1 MSLSQIQAAIPH
13 RPPFLLV
20 DEIVSQSADE
30 IVCRKHF
37 SGDEWFF
44 AGHYPDD
51 PIVPGVLLCEAA
63 LQSGAILLNRPM
75 ARKDDSASNQTNA
88 DSSPHIPVVTRMNE
102 VRFKQIVRP
111 GDTIEIKTKLR
122 ERLGEAFFFDAKA
135 TCGGKVA
142 VRLEFACML
151 VVNSEAAS

>member
-1 MSLSQIQAAIPH
+1 
-13 RPPFLLV
+13 
-20 DEIVSQSADE
+20 E

-44 AGHYPDD
+44 VGHYPTD

-63 LQSGAILLNRPM
+63 LQTGAILLSRSIAGKNG
-75 ARKDDSASNQTNA
+75 SASGEVNA
-88 DSSPHIPVVTRMNE
+88 DSSQHIPVVTRMNE

-111 GDTIEIKTKLR
+111 GDTIEIATKLR
-122 ERLGEAFFFDAKA
+122 ERLGEAFFFDAKV

-151 VVNSEAAS
+151 VANSEAAS

>member
-1 MSLSQIQAAIPH
+1 MSSSEIEAAIPH

-20 DEIVSQSADE
+20 DAIVSQSAEE
-30 IVCRKHF
+30 IVCHKHF

-44 AGHYPDD
+44 AGHYPAD

-63 LQSGAILLNRPM
+63 LQTGALLLSRSIASKNGTASGEVN
-75 ARKDDSASNQTNA
+75 S
-88 DSSPHIPVVTRMNE
+88 DSSQHIPVVTRMNE

-111 GDTIEIKTKLR
+111 GDTIEIATKLR
-122 ERLGEAFFFDAKA
+122 ERLGEAFFFDAKV

-151 VVNSEAAS
+151 VAKSEAAS